1 MDRARLL
8 TGALLIG
15 SLSAP
20 VLAQHR
26 DTFELQFGGGY
37 VWGGGIENP
46 GPSLMTYN
54 VGVAVWLSDHWG
66 VAARHVGGPGTD
78 PWSEPAVLYD
88 RTEIGLGNLRY
99 TTVTARRRW
108 LTSDGMLVDI
118 GFGLL
123 FNGSYESIEQP
134 KPRGRSP
141 AGAFFGGASLEV
153 FIGHRLSRH
162 FRVKGGFT
170 EDFNIETANTQLVG
184 LAVVGF

>member
-8 TGALLIG
+8 ASATLIG
-15 SLSAP
+15 SFSVP
-20 VLAQHR
+20 VLAQDR
-26 DTFELQFGGGY
+26 DTLELQFAGGY
-37 VWGGGIENP
+37 VWGGGVENP

-78 PWSEPAVLYD
+78 PWSEPAVYYD
-88 RTEIGLGNLRY
+88 RTVIGLGNLRY

-108 LTSDGMLVDI
+108 LTSDGLHVDI

-123 FNGSYESIEQP
+123 FNGSYEFIERP
-134 KPRGRSP
+134 GNRSQ
-141 AGAFFGGASLEV
+141 AGVFFGGASLEV
-153 FIGHRLSRH
+153 FIGRRLSRH

-170 EDFNIETANTQLVG
+170 EDFNIETANTQLLG